1 MNAFDFI
8 HENIKKKLGLENYFR
23 PDPDLTTIKQELNK
37 GLVTPV
43 EAEKKLSRFYT
54 KLKLKTTKFD
64 NR

>member
-8 HENIKKKLGLENYFR
+8 HANIKKKLGLENYFR

-43 EAEKKLSRFYT
+43 EAEKKISRYYT
-54 KLKLKTTKFD
+54 KLKLKTTKFG